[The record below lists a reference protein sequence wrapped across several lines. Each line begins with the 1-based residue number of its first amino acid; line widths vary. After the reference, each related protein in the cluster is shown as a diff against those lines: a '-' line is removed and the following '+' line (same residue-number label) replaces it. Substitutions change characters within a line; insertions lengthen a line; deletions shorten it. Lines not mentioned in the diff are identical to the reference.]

1 MITIQL
7 LPHTGKWK
15 VTVFDTVIGDNYSNV
30 VQAAFKTYKY
40 LKGQGHGK

>member
-15 VTVFDTVIGDNYSNV
+15 VTVFDTVIGENYSNAE
-30 VQAAFKTYKY
+30 QAAFKAYKY
-40 LKGQGHGK
+40 LKGQGYGK